1 MRERNKGHKMVNI
14 KKKRRNPAIST
25 SSMSDIG
32 FLLLIF
38 IMLISLMNQRYE
50 EKINYSESTVLE
62 RTQADSNFEIWIQKN
77 GVISADGVQLE
88 GVEVER
94 AIVAAIAENPSVRI
108 HLIADKETPYKYVN
122 SVVSVLQSLQHRV
135 VSFVVKEK

>member
-1 MRERNKGHKMVNI
+1 MNI
-14 KKKRRNPAIST
+14 KRKKRKASITT

-50 EKINYSESTVLE
+50 EHIEYPQAKQLQKTSLE
-62 RTQADSNFEIWIQKN
+62 HNFEIWIQKD
-77 GVISADGVQLE
+77 GTVSANKQNATPELLE
-88 GVEVER
+88 ALVVS
-94 AIVAAIAENPSVRI
+94 AIAEHPDVRI
-108 HLIADKETPYKYVN
+108 HIIADKNTPYKYVN

-135 VSFVVKEK
+135 VSFVVKEL

>member
-1 MRERNKGHKMVNI
+1 MVKLKM
-14 KKKRRNPAIST
+14 KRRNPSITT

-50 EKINYSESTVLE
+50 EKINYSESTVLA
-62 RTQADSNFEIWIQKN
+62 RTQADSNFEIWVQKN
-77 GVISADGVQLE
+77 GIISADGNELDSISLE
-88 GVEVER
+88 K
-94 AIVAAIAENPSVRI
+94 AIVGAIAENPSVRI
-108 HLIADKETPYKYVN
+108 HVIADKDTPYKYVN
-122 SVVSVLQSLQHRV
+122 SVVAVLQSLQHRV

>member
-1 MRERNKGHKMVNI
+1 MIDFKT
-14 KKKRRNPAIST
+14 KRRRPSIAT

-62 RTQADSNFEIWIQKN
+62 RTQADENFEIWVQSN
-77 GVISADGVQLE
+77 GVVSAE
-88 GVEVER
+88 GQVLDATALER
-94 AIVAAIAENPSVRI
+94 AIVGAIAQNPNVRI
-108 HLIADKETPYKYVN
+108 HIIADKDTPYKYINGVT
-122 SVVSVLQSLQHRV
+122 SILQSLQHRV

>member
-1 MRERNKGHKMVNI
+1 MV
-14 KKKRRNPAIST
+14 KLRMKRRKLSITT

-62 RTQADSNFEIWIQKN
+62 RTQADSNFEIWVQKN
-77 GVISADGVQLE
+77 GVISAE
-88 GVEVER
+88 GETLDYVGLER
-94 AIVAAIAENPSVRI
+94 AVVGAIAKNPSVRI
-108 HLIADKETPYKYVN
+108 HVIADKDTPYKHVN

-135 VSFVVKEK
+135 VSFVVREK

>member
-1 MRERNKGHKMVNI
+1 MVNI
-14 KKKRRNPAIST
+14 KKKRRNPSITT

-50 EKINYSESTVLE
+50 EKINYSESTALE

-77 GVISADGVQLE
+77 GVVSAE
-88 GVEVER
+88 GKDLDSVGLER
-94 AIVAAIAENPSVRI
+94 AVVSAIAKNPNVRI
-108 HLIADKETPYKYVN
+108 HVIADRDTPYKYVN
-122 SVVSVLQSLQHRV
+122 SVVGVLQSLQHRV
-135 VSFVVKEK
+135 VSFVVKEG

>member
-1 MRERNKGHKMVNI
+1 VLDLKP
-14 KKKRRNPAIST
+14 KRRKPSVAT

-50 EKINYSESTVLE
+50 EKINYSESAVLE
-62 RTQADSNFEIWIQKN
+62 RTQADENFEIWVQNN
-77 GVISADGVQLE
+77 GVVSAENNILDAAALE
-88 GVEVER
+88 K
-94 AIVAAIAENPSVRI
+94 AIVQAIAQNPNVRI
-108 HLIADKETPYKYVN
+108 HIIADKATPYKYINGVT
-122 SVVSVLQSLQHRV
+122 SILQSLQHRV

>member
-1 MRERNKGHKMVNI
+1 MVNI
-14 KKKRRNPAIST
+14 KKKRRNPSITT

-62 RTQADSNFEIWIQKN
+62 RTQADANFEIWVQKN
-77 GVISADGVQLE
+77 GVISADCEILDAVGL
-88 GVEVER
+88 ER
-94 AIVAAIAENPSVRI
+94 AVVGAIAENPGVRI
-108 HLIADKETPYKYVN
+108 HIIADKDTPYKYVN
-122 SVVSVLQSLQHRV
+122 SVVGILQSLQHRV
-135 VSFVVKEK
+135 VSFVIKERT

>member
-1 MRERNKGHKMVNI
+1 MNLKP
-14 KKKRRNPAIST
+14 KRRNPSITT

-50 EKINYSESTVLE
+50 EKIQYSESTGLE
-62 RTQADSNFEIWIQKN
+62 KTQADKNFEIWIQQN
-77 GVISADGVQLE
+77 GTISADGNILNEKTLE
-88 GVEVER
+88 ISVVK
-94 AIVAAIAENPSVRI
+94 AIAENPDVRI
-108 HLIADKETPYKYVN
+108 HIIADKDTPYKYVN
-122 SVVSVLQSLQHRV
+122 QTVAVLQALQHRV

>member
-1 MRERNKGHKMVNI
+1 MIDTKV
-14 KKKRRNPAIST
+14 KRRKPSVAT

-62 RTQADSNFEIWIQKN
+62 RTQADENFEIWVQSN
-77 GVISADGVQLE
+77 GVVSAE
-88 GVEVER
+88 GQVLDATALER
-94 AIVAAIAENPSVRI
+94 AIVGAIAQNPNVRI
-108 HLIADKETPYKYVN
+108 HIIADKDTPYKYINGVT
-122 SVVSVLQSLQHRV
+122 SILQSLQHRV

>member
-1 MRERNKGHKMVNI
+1 MINLKP
-14 KKKRRNPAIST
+14 KRRNPSITT

-50 EKINYSESTVLE
+50 EKITYSESTVLE
-62 RTQADSNFEIWIQKN
+62 RTQSDSNFEIWVQKN
-77 GVISADGVQLE
+77 GTMSADGKVLDANFLE
-88 GVEVER
+88 KE
-94 AIVAAIAENPSVRI
+94 IISAIAENPGVRI
-108 HLIADKETPYKYVN
+108 HVIADKDTPYKYVN
-122 SVVSVLQSLQHRV
+122 QVVMVLQTLQHRV

>member
-1 MRERNKGHKMVNI
+1 MLNLKQ
-14 KKKRRNPAIST
+14 KRRNPSITT

-50 EKINYSESTVLE
+50 EKIQYSESEVLE
-62 RTQADSNFEIWIQKN
+62 KTQADKNFEIWIQQN
-77 GVISADGVQLE
+77 GTISADGNILNEKTLE
-88 GVEVER
+88 ISVVK
-94 AIVAAIAENPSVRI
+94 AIAENPDVRI
-108 HLIADKETPYKYVN
+108 HIIADKDTPYKYVN
-122 SVVSVLQSLQHRV
+122 QTVAVLQALQHRV

>member
-1 MRERNKGHKMVNI
+1 MVNI
-14 KKKRRNPAIST
+14 KKKRRNPSITT

-50 EKINYSESTVLE
+50 EKIEYSESFVTE

-77 GVISADGVQLE
+77 GIISAEGEVLDMPGLE
-88 GVEVER
+88 N
-94 AIVAAIAENPSVRI
+94 AIVKAVTANPGVRI
-108 HLIADKETPYKYVN
+108 HIIADKDTPYKYVN
-122 SVVSVLQSLQHRV
+122 AAVSVLQTLQHRV
-135 VSFVVKEK
+135 VSFVVQEAQKEG

>member
-1 MRERNKGHKMVNI
+1 MVVI
-14 KKKRRNPAIST
+14 KKKRRNPSIAT

-50 EKINYSESTVLE
+50 EKINYSESMVTE

-77 GVISADGVQLE
+77 GVVSAE
-88 GVEVER
+88 GEVLDSIGLER
-94 AIVAAIAENPSVRI
+94 AVVSSVTENPSVRI
-108 HLIADKETPYKYVN
+108 HIIADRDTPYMYVN
-122 SVVSVLQSLQHRV
+122 SVISVLQTLQHRV
-135 VSFVVKEK
+135 VSFVVKESM